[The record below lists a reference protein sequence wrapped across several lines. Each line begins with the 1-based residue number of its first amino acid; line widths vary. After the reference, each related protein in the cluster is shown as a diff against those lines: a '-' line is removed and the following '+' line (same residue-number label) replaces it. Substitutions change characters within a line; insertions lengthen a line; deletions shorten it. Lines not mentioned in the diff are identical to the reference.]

1 MNMRAY
7 INWDRYAKVVAE
19 NDIIK
24 YQRDL
29 GKKPV
34 IVEYN
39 LKLRRV

>member
-1 MNMRAY
+1 MDIRAY

-39 LKLRRV
+39 LKFGRT

>member
-1 MNMRAY
+1 MNMEAN

-19 NDIIK
+19 NDIIS

-29 GKKPV
+29 GKKHV

-39 LKLRRV
+39 LKFGRT